1 MFTFVETR
9 LFSRLVGDYLD
20 EDEYARLQATLAA
33 NPDAGSVVP
42 GSGGVRKI
50 RWGQPGRG
58 KRSGIRVI
66 YYVKRGNGE
75 IWMLTLYAK
84 NEADDIP
91 WQALRRI
98 RDEIDD
104 QGQA

>member
-9 LFSRLVGDYLD
+9 LFSRLVGAYLD
-20 EDEYARLQATLAA
+20 EDEYARLQASLAA

-42 GSGGVRKI
+42 GSGGVRKL

-58 KRSGIRVI
+58 KRGGIRVI
-66 YYVKRGNGE
+66 YYVRRGEGE
-75 IWMLTLYAK
+75 IWMLTVYAK

-91 WQALRRI
+91 WQVLRRI

>member
-33 NPDAGSVVP
+33 NPDAGRVVP
-42 GSGGVRKI
+42 GSGGVRKL

>member
-1 MFTFVETR
+1 M
-9 LFSRLVGDYLD
+9 
-20 EDEYARLQATLAA
+20 
-33 NPDAGSVVP
+33 
-42 GSGGVRKI
+42 
-50 RWGQPGRG
+50 
-58 KRSGIRVI
+58 I